1 MTMITEGDTQNIVYN
16 LVKGL
21 GLPVLQ
27 GDTKAYTKSPRVVV
41 HAHKQ
46 EREKQY
52 MKNFLEVNVVISD
65 EANEAKRAML
75 KEYETRLKDMFYED
89 IVGVYKGS
97 GYVIEMKSL
106 GIEEDSTLK
115 SHFVNCKLL
124 FSTLR

>member
-1 MTMITEGDTQNIVYN
+1 MMITEGDTQNIVYN

-27 GDTKAYTKSPRVVV
+27 GDTKSYLKSPRVIV

-65 EANEAKRAML
+65 EANEAKRATL
-75 KEYETRLKDMFYED
+75 KDYETRLKDMFYED

-97 GYVIEMKSL
+97 GYVIEL
-106 GIEEDSTLK
+106 
-115 SHFVNCKLL
+115 
-124 FSTLR
+124 

>member
-1 MTMITEGDTQNIVYN
+1 MITEGDTQNIVYN
-16 LVKGL
+16 LCKDM

-27 GDTKAYTKSPRVVV
+27 GDTKSHLKSPRVVV

-52 MKNFLEVNVVISD
+52 MKNFLDVNIVMSD
-65 EANEAKRAML
+65 VANEAQRAELKR
-75 KEYETRLKDMFYED
+75 YETLMKDKFYED
-89 IVGVYKGS
+89 IVGVYKGC
-97 GYVIEMKSL
+97 GYVIELKSL